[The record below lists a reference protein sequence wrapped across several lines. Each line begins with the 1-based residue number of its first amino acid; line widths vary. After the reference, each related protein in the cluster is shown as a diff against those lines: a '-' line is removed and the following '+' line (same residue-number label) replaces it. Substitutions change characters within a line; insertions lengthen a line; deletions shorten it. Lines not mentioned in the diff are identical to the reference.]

1 MNKQLV
7 KTFWLLLLSFVTG
20 VAMAQ
25 GEFKSF
31 EYQGEDGQKRP
42 YILYVPKNLEQGKK
56 HPLVVY
62 LHGAVSATTLRI
74 NPLESAQKSP
84 LVKLAD
90 EGGYYVLFPY
100 GQKGATWFEPNG
112 IKMVL
117 AEIDKIKQEV
127 AVNEDKIFL
136 SGFSDGGSGT
146 LYFATTQSSPFAG
159 FISLNGSLS
168 VAATIG
174 KSPVYLE
181 NLNHKPL
188 YIVNTQSDMLYP
200 VRLMQPT
207 IEKIKEYHS
216 DVVFRSPEG
225 NHEMSYFPTIAAEVK
240 AFIDNHQR
248 QPITKI
254 SFESADDF
262 SNKFAWLKITKLNP
276 AETAKE
282 WHTPYELK
290 MVNDKASFG
299 MILDA
304 SYTGKGMKVSSFN
317 KKGSAAEKMGV
328 QAGDIILK
336 MEDTEL
342 DHRYAAFNYLSTKKA
357 GDKTTL
363 TVERNSQIFTL
374 SGQFPEGYEY
384 QVFAKQ
390 PISGKVR
397 AEVNENRLL
406 IETSRVSELEIDF
419 SLLPFKADS
428 MIELELNGKIQQVKP
443 ENMQTF
449 TIQ

>member
-42 YILYVPKNLEQGKK
+42 YILYVPKNLEQDKT
-56 HPLVVY
+56 HPLIVY
-62 LHGAVSATTLRI
+62 LHGAVSATSLRI

-84 LVKLAD
+84 FIKLAD

-100 GQKGATWFEPNG
+100 GQKGATWFDTKGVN
-112 IKMVL
+112 MVL
-117 AEIDKIKQEV
+117 AEINEV
-127 AVNEDKIFL
+127 KHHFPINEDKIFL
-136 SGFSDGGSGT
+136 AGFSDGGSGT

-168 VAATIG
+168 VAAAIG
-174 KSPVYLE
+174 QSPVYLE

-207 IEKIKEYHS
+207 IDKIKAYHKN
-216 DVVFRSPEG
+216 VVFRTPEG
-225 NHEMSYFPTIAAEVK
+225 NHDMGYFPTIAPELK
-240 AFIDNHQR
+240 AFIDKHQR
-248 QPITKI
+248 QAMTSL

-262 SNKFAWLKITKLNP
+262 SHQFAWLKITKRNP
-276 AETAKE
+276 TEMAKS
-282 WHTPYELK
+282 WHTPYSLT

-299 MILDA
+299 IILDA
-304 SYTGKGMKVSSFN
+304 SHTGKGMKVSSFN
-317 KKGSAAEKMGV
+317 KKGSIAEKMGV
-328 QAGDIILK
+328 LPGDIILK

-342 DHRYAAFNYLSTKKA
+342 NHRYAAFNYLATKKA
-357 GDKTTL
+357 GENTSLTLERNGQQFTL
-363 TVERNSQIFTL
+363 TGR
-374 SGQFPEGYEY
+374 FPPGYEY

-390 PISGKVR
+390 PLSAKVK
-397 AEVNENRLL
+397 AEVSEKLL
-406 IETSRVSELEIDF
+406 QIETSRVAELQIDF
-419 SLLPFKADS
+419 SQLPFHS
-428 MIELELNGKIQQVKP
+428 RSVIELKLNGKIRQIKP
-443 ENMQTF
+443 EKVQTII
-449 TIQ
+449 IQ